1 MNDSSMIL
9 WINCKQL
16 SSIIVEDE
24 INKLFTIQVLKCSQS
39 GLNMNKI
46 CLWINLSIIVKSI
59 WTLSIYMNNV
69 LRFFRNFMNV
79 KNVGVEY
86 E

>member
-1 MNDSSMIL
+1 MNVSSIIL

-46 CLWINLSIIVKSI
+46 
-59 WTLSIYMNNV
+59 
-69 LRFFRNFMNV
+69 LRLFRNFMNI
-79 KNVGVEY
+79 KNIGTEY